1 VVDAISVEKACP
13 PDQPV
18 DFVTLL
24 KQEFGEVGAVLSCN
38 SGDQRTFRNL
48 CQPSRLSIASLLQ
61 NLNSSDQ
68 LASSTES
75 EAALKTRNGYYP
87 LAKKLLKMN

>member
-1 VVDAISVEKACP
+1 
-13 PDQPV
+13 
-18 DFVTLL
+18 
-24 KQEFGEVGAVLSCN
+24 LSCN

-87 LAKKLLKMN
+87 LAKKLAQNELSDFSLLWYLVCGKMHGGLKM